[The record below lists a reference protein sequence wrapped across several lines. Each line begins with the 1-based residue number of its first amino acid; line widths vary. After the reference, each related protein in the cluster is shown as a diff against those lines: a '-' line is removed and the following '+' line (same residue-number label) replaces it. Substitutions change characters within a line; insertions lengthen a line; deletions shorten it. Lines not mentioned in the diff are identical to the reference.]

1 MGTTLEVKAL
11 DNWIDIHSK
20 PLIIGGPC
28 SAENEEQLLATGRA
42 IAKSNKVDVFRAG
55 IWKPRTRPDAFEGV
69 GEEGLKWLLEL
80 KKETGL
86 KTTVEVATPEHIDSA
101 LKYEVDILWIG
112 ARTTVNPFSV
122 QTLADTLKG
131 VDIPVM
137 VKNPLHPDLK
147 LWIGALERI
156 NNAGITKLAAIH
168 RGFYTYDNKPF
179 RNLPMWE
186 IPIELKR
193 IIPSLPVICDPS
205 HISGRRDLLA
215 SVAQKA
221 MDLSMDGLMIES
233 HINPNIAITDAEQQI
248 TPDSLNKLL
257 SKLIIR
263 EEFGSVEFE
272 NLLEKLRFE
281 MDQIDHDLLSLLN
294 KRNDKT
300 RLIGEYKKENAIT
313 VLQIGR
319 LRKMMEERLEFANN
333 LNLDKTYI
341 SKLLQLLHKESIRI
355 QTNIMQEE

>member
-1 MGTTLEVKAL
+1 MGTTLNVLAL
-11 DNWIDIHSK
+11 NEWIDVKEK
-20 PLIIGGPC
+20 PFLISGPC
-28 SAENEEQLLATGRA
+28 SAENRNQLINTGLAL
-42 IAKSNKVDVFRAG
+42 AKEGKINVFRAG
-55 IWKPRTRPDAFEGV
+55 IWKPRTRPDGFEGV
-69 GEEGLKWLLEL
+69 GEKGLQWLLEL

-86 KTTVEVATPEHIDSA
+86 KTCVEVATPEHIQLA

-186 IPIELKR
+186 LPIELKR
-193 IIPSLPVICDPS
+193 IIPNLPVICDPS
-205 HISGRRDLLA
+205 HISGKRELLA
-215 SVAQKA
+215 GVAQKA
-221 MDLSMDGLMIES
+221 LDLSMDGLMIES
-233 HINPNIAITDAEQQI
+233 HINPEIALTDAEQQI
-248 TPDSLNKLL
+248 TPKNL
-257 SKLIIR
+257 SKLVDGLVIR
-263 EEFGSVEFE
+263 KEFGSVEFE

-281 MDQIDHDLLSLLN
+281 MDQLDHELLTILSR
-294 KRNDKT
+294 RNEKT
-300 RLIGEYKKENAIT
+300 MQIGEYKKENNIT

-319 LRKMMEERLEFANN
+319 LRRMMQERLAFAKN
-333 LNLDKTYI
+333 LELDSAYV
-341 SKLLQLLHKESIRI
+341 SKLLQQIHKESIRI
-355 QTNIMQEE
+355 QTNIMQE